1 MYLQHASPSCPPD
14 DPIGQRTELC
24 CSEQREGGVHVFSTP
39 ISYVSADSTGA
50 GHLSSSPF
58 YVYNQQSLGLG
69 HEGIPILIQSE
80 GDWTRNRHIV
90 CPSKENDT
98 SSRMNVVWHAVK
110 SSSFLVVVVVVQFSP
125 LDRLGRRGDMR
136 NYSAEIYQVFFFFL
150 LRKAI
155 VSSSGKVVTYLI

>member
-1 MYLQHASPSCPPD
+1 MQ
-14 DPIGQRTELC
+14 
-24 CSEQREGGVHVFSTP
+24 VFSTP
-39 ISYVSADSTGA
+39 ISYVLADSTGA

-136 NYSAEIYQVFFFFL
+136 NDSAEILYQFFCFVFCFL
-150 LRKAI
+150 LRKAT
-155 VSSSGKVVTYLI
+155 VSSSGKVVTYSI